1 MKIFKN
7 KYPKGTFPYQ
17 QTDGRYIDKFLYEN
31 LKFLASK
38 IGNDM
43 TFLAVAFS
51 STLEVG
57 TGKSVLM
64 TQIGETWTALV
75 NKIYGLDLQ
84 FNEENI
90 VWHPK
95 DLIQKS
101 FKLPKYS
108 FILLDEWEDAHYWSE
123 LGKYL
128 RSYFRKCR
136 QQNLF
141 IGVIIPNY
149 FQLNINYAIG
159 RSIFAID
166 VKFNDELERG
176 NYSFY
181 DFKAKRDLYIRGKKF
196 QDYRCIKP
204 TFQGLFTDGYGVDRA
219 KYLKAKLD
227 DLKKWEVD
235 ESDKSPKLKPE
246 QIANRSVCIT
256 LRRIFDNKKFLM
268 KEGVNIKSLS
278 KIFEIKV
285 KQMEKKLTMGKEYI
299 EEFKESSSPPAN
311 FTYTINQEEGV
322 KKMEVSPP
330 LLRYSN
336 KKIIESLGKPME

>member
-1 MKIFKN
+1 MKIFKK

-38 IGNDM
+38 IGKDM
-43 TFLAVAFS
+43 TFLSVAFS

-75 NKIYGLDLQ
+75 NKQYGLNLE
-84 FNEENI
+84 FTENNI

-95 DLIQKS
+95 ELIQRS

-108 FILLDEWEDAHYWSE
+108 FLLLDEWEDDHYWSE

-141 IGVIIPNY
+141 IGIIIPNY
-149 FQLNINYAIG
+149 FQLPTSYAIS

-181 DFKAKRDLYIRGKKF
+181 DFKAKKDLYIQGKRF
-196 QDYRCIKP
+196 QNYRCVKP
-204 TFQGLFTDGYGVDRA
+204 TFNGMFSDGYGVNRQR
-219 KYLKAKLD
+219 YLKAKEE
-227 DLKKWEVD
+227 DLKKWEEKEIDPVY
-235 ESDKSPKLKPE
+235 KIKPD
-246 QIANRSVCIT
+246 QLTNRAFCLAI
-256 LRRIFDNKKFLM
+256 RRIFDNKKILM
-268 KEGVNIKSLS
+268 EKGITRKSLGQ
-278 KIFEIKV
+278 IYGLTAR
-285 KQMEKKLTMGKEYI
+285 QMEKKLEIGRTVI
-299 EEFKESSSPPAN
+299 EEIEKNPSHPSAVTYIINPKE
-311 FTYTINQEEGV
+311 
-322 KKMEVSPP
+322 KMEKMNANKVIPD
-330 LLRYSN
+330 RGN
-336 KKIIESLGKPME
+336 KKLNEMIMAQ